1 MIYPDN
7 FEKKI
12 GFDEIRTLLKGR
24 CISTLGTEWVDNKLT
39 FMKDFDLIKTNLMEA
54 KEMNRFLTEEDD
66 CDIELNF
73 FDIRQALMRI
83 KPERTHMEELE
94 LFDLKRALKTIVD
107 FTDVLDKGSDEDEEE
122 EEGDNDD
129 ASKEASTRYPAL
141 KAMMS
146 DVKTFPLL
154 IKRIESVLNK
164 YGKVKDTASN
174 ELLTIRHSLEQTV
187 RGISHSLR
195 SIISEA
201 QNEGYIERDVSPT
214 LRDGR
219 LVIPVAPALKRK
231 IKGIIHDESATGK
244 TVFIEPTAVVEANN
258 RIRELKAAERREIIR
273 ILQELTTEVRPHIQ
287 DIMFSQIVLGHI
299 DYLRALSAFSNTF
312 KAIFPTLVP
321 HPMLSLSQAYH
332 PLLQQSLEKHG
343 KKMVPLDVT
352 LPKNKKILLISG
364 PNAGGKSVC
373 LKTVGLLQYMIQCGM
388 PIPVKE
394 NSVVGIF
401 DDIFIDIGDEQS
413 IENDLSTYSSHLINM
428 KQMMRCCG
436 QKSLLLIDEFGG
448 GTEPQIGGAMAEAIL
463 RKFVDSGTY
472 GIITTHY
479 QNLKHF
485 AQDSSS
491 VVNGAMLYDR
501 AQMQP
506 LFMLQVGNP
515 GSSFAIEIARKI
527 GLPEDVISYAAELVG
542 NDYVMSDKYLL
553 DIVRDKTYWENKRK
567 NIHKREKQLEETIS
581 KYEKEMEQFQTERK
595 TVIRQAKEEAEQ
607 LLQSAN
613 AKIENTI
620 RAIKEAQAEKQ
631 RTLAARQELNAFK
644 DEISTDEDKEDKI
657 ARKIA
662 QIKRRQERKKDGKKT
677 GNTFSNTLS
686 LTSVSTKPN
695 AVAADSQNQTL
706 HEGTW
711 VRLKGQN
718 SVGRIDSINGKQAKV
733 LFGSIFTLVKLD
745 KLIAAEAPHEDKTI
759 KVSTFVTKETR
770 DAMYEKKL
778 HFKPEIDLRGMRGDE
793 ALKMVSYF
801 IDDAILLEQNQVR
814 ILHGTGTG
822 ALRELVRQYL
832 ATVPNVKRFHD
843 EHVQFGGA
851 GITVVEFS

>member
-54 KEMNRFLTEEDD
+54 KEMDRFLTEEDD

-413 IENDLSTYSSHLINM
+413 IQDNLSTFSSYITQLVSFLPSAGPRDLVLLDELGSGTDPVEGAALAQSVTEYLQMEGAPAIITSHFSEMKKLAYETKGIENAFVEFDEKTLAPTYRLIIGVAGNSNAFNICRRFGMPDMILGRAIQLKNESPLHNM
-428 KQMMRCCG
+428 EEVMERLNQQSRDLNKEKDRVDKTLHQAEEL
-436 QKSLLLIDEFGG
+436 KNSLEDARDEFYRRKDS
-448 GTEPQIGGAMAEAIL
+448 IL
-463 RKFVDSGTY
+463 EK
-472 GIITTHY
+472 
-479 QNLKHF
+479 
-485 AQDSSS
+485 
-491 VVNGAMLYDR
+491 
-501 AQMQP
+501 
-506 LFMLQVGNP
+506 
-515 GSSFAIEIARKI
+515 AR
-527 GLPEDVISYAAELVG
+527 
-542 NDYVMSDKYLL
+542 
-553 DIVRDKTYWENKRK
+553 
-567 NIHKREKQLEETIS
+567 
-581 KYEKEMEQFQTERK
+581 
-595 TVIRQAKEEAEQ
+595 EEAENMKRD
-607 LLQSAN
+607 LRVQSETIIKDLKKN
-613 AKIENTI
+613 A
-620 RAIKEAQAEKQ
+620 
-631 RTLAARQELNAFK
+631 AALNK
-644 DEISTDEDKEDKI
+644 NKLGDKI
-657 ARKIA
+657 SDIR
-662 QIKRRQERKKDGKKT
+662 
-677 GNTFSNTLS
+677 
-686 LTSVSTKPN
+686 
-695 AVAADSQNQTL
+695 
-706 HEGTW
+706 
-711 VRLKGQN
+711 
-718 SVGRIDSINGKQAKV
+718 GRIDGLAVQGRENRRDPLPQDKIRKGTYVYIDTIDSEGTIVSVSRNQVSVQCGLIQVKVTPEHLFKAKKPKKQEKILPYAHKKTMTRSVAQVHTELNIIGKTVDEAIPEVDRFLNDCFMAGISPVRIIHGKGT
-733 LFGSIFTLVKLD
+733 GSLRRGVQDYLRTLN
-745 KLIAAEAPHEDKTI
+745 
-759 KVSTFVTKETR
+759 FVT
-770 DAMYEKKL
+770 DF
-778 HFKPEIDLRGMRGDE
+778 HE
-793 ALKMVSYF
+793 A
-801 IDDAILLEQNQVR
+801 DPTN
-814 ILHGTGTG
+814 
-822 ALRELVRQYL
+822 
-832 ATVPNVKRFHD
+832 
-843 EHVQFGGA
+843 GGA
-851 GITVVEFS
+851 GVTEVYF